1 MSALPWEAT
10 TERSDIA
17 TLFRFVQPD
26 MPAQDIVIVGPL
38 AATPHA
44 KIGHL
49 HFVNEAS
56 HGLTSGR
63 GSGGVSGRLTI
74 QHVMWLVGPF
84 EVGGFQ
90 KRVEQGSIVFLGND
104 DRQGLFRI
112 QLLECDAVRRR

>member
-1 MSALPWEAT
+1 
-10 TERSDIA
+10 
-17 TLFRFVQPD
+17 

-63 GSGGVSGRLTI
+63 GAGGVSGCLTT
-74 QHVMWLVGPF
+74 QQAMWLVGPF
-84 EVGGFQ
+84 EVAGFQ
-90 KRVEQGSIVFLGND
+90 ERVEQGSIVFLGND